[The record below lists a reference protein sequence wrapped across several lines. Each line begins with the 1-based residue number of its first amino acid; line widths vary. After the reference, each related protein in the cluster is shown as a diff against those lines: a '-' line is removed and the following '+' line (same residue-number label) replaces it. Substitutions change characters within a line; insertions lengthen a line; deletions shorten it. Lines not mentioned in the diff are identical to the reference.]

1 MGSNPTVGVTL
12 AEVYLPKSYTCGGRS
27 INTTKEDHMQKLIE
41 TLKSFGIEV
50 PEDKQAEVKKALSE
64 HYKNAAEHNK
74 AVSKLETDRDA
85 WKQKAETAEE
95 TLKKFDG
102 VDLETMQ
109 TELVTW
115 QQKAKDAEKDY
126 ADKLAQRDFEDAL
139 KEEIG
144 GYKFTSEAA
153 KKAIMAEIREA
164 GLKVKDGKILGL
176 SDLLAQMKE
185 KDVSAFVDEQQEQ
198 LEAGRAK
205 PFTRPLNSSGSS
217 KKMTREE
224 IEAIKDPAEMQQRIA
239 ENIHLFRR

>member
-1 MGSNPTVGVTL
+1 MKTD
-12 AEVYLPKSYTCGGRS
+12 E
-27 INTTKEDHMQKLIE
+27 
-41 TLKSFGIEV
+41 LKAWGLTDE
-50 PEDKQAEVKKALSE
+50 QSE
-64 HYKNAAEHNK
+64 KVMAQYGKD
-74 AVSKLETDRDA
+74 VSKLQKENEKLTADRDKEKERA
-85 WKQKAETAEE
+85 DTAEE

-102 VDLETMQ
+102 VDVETMQ
-109 TELVTW
+109 AEIATW

-176 SDLLAQMKE
+176 SDLLTQMKE
-185 KDVSAFVDEQQEQ
+185 KDASAFVDEKQEQ

-205 PFTRPLNSSGSS
+205 PFTGPLKGAAHPTTSEKWKSMSLDERMKLKAS
-217 KKMTREE
+217 
-224 IEAIKDPAEMQQRIA
+224 DPAAYERMRKG
-239 ENIHLFRR
+239 E

>member
-1 MGSNPTVGVTL
+1 MKTD
-12 AEVYLPKSYTCGGRS
+12 E
-27 INTTKEDHMQKLIE
+27 
-41 TLKSFGIEV
+41 LKAWGLTDE
-50 PEDKQAEVKKALSE
+50 QSE
-64 HYKNAAEHNK
+64 KVMAQYGKDG
-74 AVSKLETDRDA
+74 SKLQKENEKLTADRDKEKERA
-85 WKQKAETAEE
+85 DTAEE

-102 VDLETMQ
+102 VDVETMQ
-109 TELVTW
+109 AELATW
-115 QQKAKDAEKDY
+115 QQKAKDIEKDY

-185 KDVSAFVDEQQEQ
+185 KDASAFVDEKQEQ

-205 PFTRPLNSSGSS
+205 PFTGPLNPNGGGA

-224 IEAIKDPAEMQQRIA
+224 IFGIKDRTERQKAIA
-239 ENIHLFRR
+239 ENLSEFQ

>member
-1 MGSNPTVGVTL
+1 MKTD
-12 AEVYLPKSYTCGGRS
+12 E
-27 INTTKEDHMQKLIE
+27 
-41 TLKSFGIEV
+41 LKAWGLTDE
-50 PEDKQAEVKKALSE
+50 QSE
-64 HYKNAAEHNK
+64 KVMAQYGKD
-74 AVSKLETDRDA
+74 VSKLQKENEKLTTDRDKEKERA
-85 WKQKAETAEE
+85 DTAEE

-102 VDLETMQ
+102 VDVETMQ
-109 TELVTW
+109 AELATW

-185 KDVSAFVDEQQEQ
+185 KDASAFVDEKQEE

-205 PFTRPLNSSGSS
+205 PFTGPLNPNGGGA

-224 IEAIKDPAEMQQRIA
+224 IFGIKDRTERQKAIA
-239 ENIHLFRR
+239 ENLSEFQ

>member
-1 MGSNPTVGVTL
+1 MKTD
-12 AEVYLPKSYTCGGRS
+12 E
-27 INTTKEDHMQKLIE
+27 
-41 TLKSFGIEV
+41 LKAWGLTDE
-50 PEDKQAEVKKALSE
+50 QSE
-64 HYKNAAEHNK
+64 KVMAQYGKD
-74 AVSKLETDRDA
+74 VSKLQKENEKLIADRDKEKERA
-85 WKQKAETAEE
+85 DTAEE

-102 VDLETMQ
+102 VDVETMQ
-109 TELVTW
+109 AELATW

-139 KEEIG
+139 KEEISS
-144 GYKFTSEAA
+144 YKFTSEAA

-185 KDVSAFVDEQQEQ
+185 KDASAFVDEKQEQ

-205 PFTRPLNSSGSS
+205 PFTGPLNSGGGS
-217 KKMTREE
+217 KKLTREE

>member
-1 MGSNPTVGVTL
+1 MKTD
-12 AEVYLPKSYTCGGRS
+12 E
-27 INTTKEDHMQKLIE
+27 
-41 TLKSFGIEV
+41 LKAWGLTDE
-50 PEDKQAEVKKALSE
+50 QSE
-64 HYKNAAEHNK
+64 KVMAQYGKD
-74 AVSKLETDRDA
+74 VSKLQKENEKLAADRD
-85 WKQKAETAEE
+85 KEKERAETAEE

-102 VDLETMQ
+102 VDVETMQ
-109 TELVTW
+109 AELATW

-139 KEEIG
+139 KEEIS

-164 GLKVKDGKILGL
+164 GLKVKEGKILGL

-185 KDVSAFVDEQQEQ
+185 KDASAFVDEKQEQ

-205 PFTRPLNSSGSS
+205 PFTGPLNPNGGGA

-224 IEAIKDPAEMQQRIA
+224 IFGIKDTTARRQAIA
-239 ENIHLFRR
+239 ENLSEF

>member
-1 MGSNPTVGVTL
+1 MKTD
-12 AEVYLPKSYTCGGRS
+12 E
-27 INTTKEDHMQKLIE
+27 
-41 TLKSFGIEV
+41 LKAWGLTDE
-50 PEDKQAEVKKALSE
+50 QSE
-64 HYKNAAEHNK
+64 KVMAQYGKD
-74 AVSKLETDRDA
+74 VSKLQKENEKLTADRDN
-85 WKQKAETAEE
+85 WKGKADTAEE

-109 TELVTW
+109 TELATW
-115 QQKAKDAEKDY
+115 KTKAENAEKDY
-126 ADKLAQRDFEDAL
+126 AAQIAKRDFEDAL

-185 KDVSAFVDEQQEQ
+185 KDASAFVDENQEQ

-205 PFTRPLNSSGSS
+205 PFTGPLNPNGGNA

-224 IEAIKDPAEMQQRIA
+224 ISGIKDTATRQRAIA
-239 ENIHLFRR
+239 ENFSLFQ

>member
-1 MGSNPTVGVTL
+1 MKTD
-12 AEVYLPKSYTCGGRS
+12 E
-27 INTTKEDHMQKLIE
+27 
-41 TLKSFGIEV
+41 LKAWGLTDE
-50 PEDKQAEVKKALSE
+50 QSE
-64 HYKNAAEHNK
+64 KVMAQYGKD
-74 AVSKLETDRDA
+74 VSKLQKENEKLTADRDKEKERA
-85 WKQKAETAEE
+85 DTAEE

-102 VDLETMQ
+102 VDVETMQ
-109 TELVTW
+109 AELATW

-144 GYKFTSEAA
+144 GYKFTSGAA

-185 KDVSAFVDEQQEQ
+185 KDASAFVDEKQEQ

-205 PFTRPLNSSGSS
+205 PFTGPLNPNGGGA

-224 IEAIKDPAEMQQRIA
+224 IFGIKDTTARRQAIA
-239 ENIHLFRR
+239 ENLSEF